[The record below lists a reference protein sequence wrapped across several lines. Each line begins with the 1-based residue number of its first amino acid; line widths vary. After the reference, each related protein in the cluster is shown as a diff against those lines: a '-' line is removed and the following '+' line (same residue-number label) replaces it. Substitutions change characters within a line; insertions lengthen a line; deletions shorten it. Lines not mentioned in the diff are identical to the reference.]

1 MTPGLKGKVA
11 IVTGSSRGIGKDIA
25 LGLAQHG
32 CRVVVT
38 ARTTEPGKLPG
49 TIHETA
55 KAVRGV
61 GGEALPVPCNVAD
74 EASVQAMVDTV
85 LSQWGEIHILVN
97 NAGIGS
103 YLPFT
108 EITVKLWD
116 LIMAV
121 NVRGT
126 FLCTRAVLPHMIDRG
141 RGSVVNISSTAANSV
156 FSMTVPQEGERT
168 LVGIAYGV
176 SKASLERFTTGL
188 AAEVGKHNIAVNAL
202 KPGRPV
208 LTEALKTHLP
218 QSDWGSWV
226 STEKMVRAAVFLS
239 SQDASGVTGLVT
251 TDEEL
256 LVRRGL

>member
-1 MTPGLKGKVA
+1 
-11 IVTGSSRGIGKDIA
+11 
-25 LGLAQHG
+25 
-32 CRVVVT
+32 VVVT
-38 ARTTEPGKLPG
+38 ARTAQPGKFPG

-55 KAVRGV
+55 EAVRGL

-97 NAGIGS
+97 NAGVGS
-103 YLPFT
+103 YLPFMET
-108 EITVKLWD
+108 TVKVWD

-121 NVRGT
+121 NLRGA
-126 FLCTRAVLPHMIDRG
+126 FLCSRAVLPHMIDRR
-141 RGSVVNISSTAANSV
+141 RGSIVNISSTAANSV
-156 FSMTVPQEGERT
+156 FSMTIPREGERT

-176 SKASLERFTTGL
+176 SKASLERLTTGL
-188 AAEVGKHNIAVNAL
+188 AAEVGRHNIAVNAL

-218 QSDWGSWV
+218 QSDWETWA

-239 SQDASGVTGLVT
+239 AQDASGVTGAVT